1 MLLPDEALL
10 LSLPHCSN
18 QRLVKRNL
26 DKNNFCRIFSRAFT
40 FCKKLEGFSFIARQL
55 KEQKS
60 KHEGHVDLVNIMNN
74 FLFSTQI
81 PDQAQD
87 TRVEGWVH
95 TEVRPNIMV
104 VCQGKVFIN
113 FSKTNF
119 SNILFILSTI
129 TLNRRLLHVEFNVQK
144 KASFKA

>member
-55 KEQKS
+55 KKQKS

-74 FLFSTQI
+74 LLFSTWI
-81 PDQAQD
+81 PDQALD
-87 TRVEGWVH
+87 PRDEGWVH
-95 TEVRPNIMV
+95 TEVRPIMV
-104 VCQGKVFIN
+104 ACQGKVFIN
-113 FSKTNF
+113 FSKANF
-119 SNILFILSTI
+119 SNILSILSII
-129 TLNRRLLHVEFNVQK
+129 THLPGNLATSCLHSLKRSMF
-144 KASFKA
+144 